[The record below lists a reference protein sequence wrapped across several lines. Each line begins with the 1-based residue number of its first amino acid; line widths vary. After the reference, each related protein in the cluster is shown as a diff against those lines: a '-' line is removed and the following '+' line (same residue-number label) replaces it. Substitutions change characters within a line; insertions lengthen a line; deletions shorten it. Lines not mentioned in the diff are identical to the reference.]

1 MYGWMEHR
9 VCSYYRVYKNVEQYE
24 WVDRGARAMQKVT
37 GTTGGGL
44 SLGTRC
50 CLVMPY
56 HDCDEEEDDS
66 DDGDDFDDDIFIMMK
81 CLFVC
86 LCVTKNHHFP
96 LPK

>member
-66 DDGDDFDDDIFIMMK
+66 DDADDVDDDGDNDGDE
-81 CLFVC
+81 CLHLNPMTIAFD
-86 LCVTKNHHFP
+86 
-96 LPK
+96 